1 MFPVCK
7 PFYAGFPSPEE
18 FLTVQAG
25 ERTLEKIDIRIG
37 TMRKE
42 AGTMRAGRDRV
53 LQVAK
58 RVFVLEWVLG
68 LSFLIWGGG
77 LCGAGVSAQDFENW
91 LKASGPQNKVGLAT
105 TSTVQTRP
113 AISGTQKSPEQQ
125 TSPTQTTFEADRLAQ
140 RVTFDTAAPRQSS
153 RNVPEILTQLH
164 EMTGV
169 DFLVTCGEVPV
180 QALRFEK
187 TPLREVLDALLLPS
201 NLTWEEQGGII
212 LVKREKLEEQAIRLT
227 DAEVQIFKTFEKKR
241 WFERLLFNSL
251 PKNAPTP
258 SFAVD
263 ESQGVL
269 RLTAGKAW
277 SEAVGRFLDTL
288 RQSGQ
293 PDLRGL
299 LILLAPRREA
309 ENIRRELESVQA
321 QDYAVTAG
329 TKRVFRTGGDY
340 LVLEPASVSSP
351 ELEKALAL
359 AIEQGRLQAPDQLD
373 TLEIQLDSIKSGDS
387 QSPEYRK
394 FLRRVYDELETLL
407 YQGVSRSTALQD
419 GRKLLPARET
429 LGENGEV
436 RLTVVD
442 FPHRIAAVQR
452 YLERARREAEA
463 APVLQ
468 VQTPAP
474 VSSST
479 SRSGL
484 AGMGGGA
491 GSERMEIVQLRYQT
505 PATMAGLLDQVY
517 PARASRARS
526 SVSRRA
532 GTEGSLTEFTLTNP
546 EDERVWHDLTVRL
559 VRVTGDETG
568 VTPAGGTQTRRESEC
583 ELAVRTAVR
592 GSQRLTLREYDSQT
606 LDNYELTAL
615 RIRVGGGRAGG
626 SVTLRVR
633 YLPPVP

>member
-1 MFPVCK
+1 
-7 PFYAGFPSPEE
+7 
-18 FLTVQAG
+18 
-25 ERTLEKIDIRIG
+25 
-37 TMRKE
+37 
-42 AGTMRAGRDRV
+42 MRAGGDRV
-53 LQVAK
+53 LQAAK
-58 RVFVLEWVLG
+58 RVFVLEGVLG
-68 LSFLIWGGG
+68 LSLLMGGGG
-77 LCGAGVSAQDFENW
+77 LCGTGASAQDFENW
-91 LKASGPQNKVGLAT
+91 LKAGSQNRAGQAT
-105 TSTVQTRP
+105 TSTVQARP
-113 AISGTQKSPEQQ
+113 ALSGTQKPLEMKAPEQQ
-125 TSPTQTTFEADRLAQ
+125 TSATRTTLEADRLAQ
-140 RVTFDTAAPRQSS
+140 RVTLDTAAPRQSP

-169 DFLVTCGEVPV
+169 DFLVTCGEVPA
-180 QALRFEK
+180 QALHFEN

-201 NLTWEEQGGII
+201 SLTWEEQGGII
-212 LVKREKLEEQAIRLT
+212 LVKREKLEEQTVRLT
-227 DAEVQIFKTFEKKR
+227 DAEVQVFKTFEKKR
-241 WFERLLFNSL
+241 WFERLLFRSL

-258 SFAVD
+258 SLALD

-277 SEAVGRFLDTL
+277 IEALGQFLDTL
-288 RQSGQ
+288 RQSGP

-299 LILLAPRREA
+299 LILLAPRGEV

-321 QDYAVTAG
+321 QDYTATAG

-340 LVLEPASVSSP
+340 LVLEPASAPSP
-351 ELEKALAL
+351 ELEKALSL
-359 AIEQGRLQAPDQLD
+359 AIEQGRLQVPDQLD

-407 YQGVSRSTALQD
+407 YQGVSRSAASQD

-429 LGENGEV
+429 LGQNGEV

-463 APVLQ
+463 APVLPA
-468 VQTPAP
+468 QTPAP

-526 SVSRRA
+526 SVSGQARRA
-532 GTEGSLTEFTLTNP
+532 VAEGFLTEFTLTNP
-546 EDERVWHDLTVRL
+546 EDERVWRDLTVRL

-568 VTPAGGTQTRRESEC
+568 VAPAEGTQTRRESEC

-626 SVTLRVR
+626 SVTFRVR
-633 YLPPVP
+633 YLPPVL

>member
-1 MFPVCK
+1 
-7 PFYAGFPSPEE
+7 
-18 FLTVQAG
+18 
-25 ERTLEKIDIRIG
+25 
-37 TMRKE
+37 
-42 AGTMRAGRDRV
+42 MRAGWDGV
-53 LQVAK
+53 LQAGK

-68 LSFLIWGGG
+68 LSFLMWGGG

-91 LKASGPQNKVGLAT
+91 LRAAGPQNKAGQAT
-105 TSTVQTRP
+105 SSTVQARP
-113 AISGTQKSPEQQ
+113 IISGTQKAPGGNNLEQQ
-125 TSPTQTTFEADRLAQ
+125 TSGTQKTVGVDRLAQ
-140 RVTFDTAAPRQSS
+140 RVTLDTATPRQSP

-164 EMTGV
+164 ELTGV
-169 DFLVTCGEVPV
+169 DFLVTCGEVPAQV
-180 QALRFEK
+180 LHFDK
-187 TPLREVLDALLLPS
+187 IPLREALDALLLPS

-212 LVKREKLEEQAIRLT
+212 LVKREKLEEQVIRLT

-241 WFERLLFNSL
+241 WFERQLFNSL
-251 PKNAPTP
+251 PKNAPAP

-263 ESQGVL
+263 EPQGVL

-277 SEAVGRFLDTL
+277 IEALGRFLDTL

-299 LILLAPRREA
+299 LILLAPRGEV
-309 ENIRRELESVQA
+309 ENIRRELESVQT
-321 QDYAVTAG
+321 QDYAATAG
-329 TKRVFRTGGDY
+329 AKRVFRTGGDY

-351 ELEKALAL
+351 ELEKALSRAV
-359 AIEQGRLQAPDQLD
+359 EQGRLQVPDQLD

-387 QSPEYRK
+387 QSPEYQK

-407 YQGVSRSTALQD
+407 YQGVSRSAASQD
-419 GRKLLPARET
+419 GRKLLPARES
-429 LGENGEV
+429 LGQNGEV

-452 YLERARREAEA
+452 YLERAKREAEA
-463 APVLQ
+463 APVIP

-474 VSSST
+474 VSSSKN
-479 SRSGL
+479 RSGL
-484 AGMGGGA
+484 SEIGGGD
-491 GSERMEIVQLRYQT
+491 GSERVEILQLRYQT

-526 SVSRRA
+526 GVSSRARRA
-532 GTEGSLTEFTLTNP
+532 VTEGSLTEFTLTNP
-546 EDERVWHDLTVRL
+546 EDERVWRDLTVRL

-583 ELAVRTAVR
+583 ELAVRTAIR

-633 YLPPVP
+633 YLPSVY